1 MNPKF
6 ALLAALVAGLLPA
19 AATAQTAPAATQPA
33 APTAATPAQPAAA
46 AQPAAPDASAAPAG
60 AGIPAPPTPNPP
72 SAYPAKIA
80 LVAFQQAVYE
90 TNEGKRAVEDVR
102 KKYLPQKDKIDALAA
117 EIDSLKKKLQ
127 AAPATLTDTER
138 KAQLKA
144 IDDKDKEYQRQ
155 ADDAQTAFNSDLQE
169 ALGKVAQKVNAVML
183 SYVEKNGYTILLN
196 VGDQQSPVMWTATTP
211 NADITD
217 AIIEAYNT
225 ASGVAAPPPPAP
237 SAMKPAATTPKP
249 ATTKPSTT
257 TPHPATKPPTQ

>member
-1 MNPKF
+1 MNPKI
-6 ALLAALVAGLLPA
+6 ALLAALAAGLLPA
-19 AATAQTAPAATQPA
+19 AAIAQTTPAATQPA
-33 APTAATPAQPAAA
+33 AAMPAQPAAA
-46 AQPAAPDASAAPAG
+46 AQPVAPDAPVAPAA
-60 AGIPAPPTPNPP
+60 AGIPAPPAPNPP

-127 AAPATLTDTER
+127 AAPATLTDAER

-155 ADDAQTAFNSDLQE
+155 ADDAQQSFNADLQE

-183 SYVEKNGYTILLN
+183 TYVEKNGYTILLN

-211 NADITD
+211 NADITEALID
-217 AIIEAYNT
+217 AYNT

-237 SAMKPAATTPKP
+237 SATKPAATTPKP
-249 ATTKPSTT
+249 ATTKPATA
-257 TPHPATKPPTQ
+257 TPHPATKPPAQ